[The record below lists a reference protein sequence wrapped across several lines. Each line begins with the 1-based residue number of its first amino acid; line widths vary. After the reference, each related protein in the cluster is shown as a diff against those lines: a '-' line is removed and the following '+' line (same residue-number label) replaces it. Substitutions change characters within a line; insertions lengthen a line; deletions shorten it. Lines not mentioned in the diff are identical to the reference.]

1 MLSSS
6 ETSSSACMSKIL
18 RTPCPVILAGQQGQT
33 CCELSATQHCLD
45 VQDFVDLCPQ
55 TPKHR
60 PVEFR
65 TIYYPMKSPGP
76 SLGYLVLGCSS
87 LSLKHSPQ
95 SLKTTAIS
103 FLLFWK
109 IMVKTH
115 CWRRW
120 YLAQASIQ
128 ASISLFSVC
137 WEHIYHSFAVTWRY
151 LAHYNPPNFYRRG
164 NPLVAKIA
172 TPCPPSPSQHL
183 S

>member
-45 VQDFVDLCPQ
+45 VQDFVGPCPQ

-76 SLGYLVLGCSS
+76 SLGYLVWGCSS
-87 LSLKHSPQ
+87 LGLIHTPQ
-95 SLKTTAIS
+95 SLKTLAIALPFFLDVNGKITLLKKMVSGTAINS
-103 FLLFWK
+103 G
-109 IMVKTH
+109 M
-115 CWRRW
+115 
-120 YLAQASIQ
+120 YLI
-128 ASISLFSVC
+128 IFCVLRTYLSLFCS
-137 WEHIYHSFAVTWRY
+137 Y
-151 LAHYNPPNFYRRG
+151 LEIFG
-164 NPLVAKIA
+164 PLQPTKF
-172 TPCPPSPSQHL
+172 L
-183 S
+183 

>member
-45 VQDFVDLCPQ
+45 VQDFVGPCPQ

-87 LSLKHSPQ
+87 LSLIHFPQ
-95 SLKTTAIS
+95 SLKTAAIALPSFLEFNAKTTFLKKMVSGTAINS
-103 FLLFWK
+103 G
-109 IMVKTH
+109 I
-115 CWRRW
+115 
-120 YLAQASIQ
+120 YLI
-128 ASISLFSVC
+128 IFCVLRTYLSLFCS
-137 WEHIYHSFAVTWRY
+137 Y
-151 LAHYNPPNFYRRG
+151 LEIFG
-164 NPLVAKIA
+164 PLQPTKF
-172 TPCPPSPSQHL
+172 L
-183 S
+183 

>member
-45 VQDFVDLCPQ
+45 VQDFVGPCPQ

-76 SLGYLVLGCSS
+76 SLGYLVWGCSS
-87 LSLKHSPQ
+87 LSLIHTPQ
-95 SLKTTAIS
+95 SLKSAVNALPSFLEVNGKITLLKKMVSGTAINS
-103 FLLFWK
+103 GMYLIIFCVLRTYLLLFSS
-109 IMVKTH
+109 
-115 CWRRW
+115 
-120 YLAQASIQ
+120 YLEI
-128 ASISLFSVC
+128 F
-137 WEHIYHSFAVTWRY
+137 
-151 LAHYNPPNFYRRG
+151 G
-164 NPLVAKIA
+164 PLQPTKF
-172 TPCPPSPSQHL
+172 L
-183 S
+183 

>member
-45 VQDFVDLCPQ
+45 VQDFVGPCPQ

-76 SLGYLVLGCSS
+76 SLGYLVWGCSS
-87 LSLKHSPQ
+87 LSLIHTPQ
-95 SLKTTAIS
+95 SLKTAAIALPS
-103 FLLFWK
+103 FLEVNGKTTLLK
-109 IMVKTH
+109 KMVSGIAINSGM
-115 CWRRW
+115 
-120 YLAQASIQ
+120 YLI
-128 ASISLFSVC
+128 IFFVLRTYLLLFS
-137 WEHIYHSFAVTWRY
+137 SY
-151 LAHYNPPNFYRRG
+151 LEIFG
-164 NPLVAKIA
+164 PLQPTKF
-172 TPCPPSPSQHL
+172 L
-183 S
+183 

>member
-45 VQDFVDLCPQ
+45 VQDFVGPCPQ

-76 SLGYLVLGCSS
+76 SLGYLVSGCSS
-87 LSLKHSPQ
+87 LSLIHTPQ
-95 SLKTTAIS
+95 SLKTAAIALPS
-103 FLLFWK
+103 FLEVNGKTTLLK
-109 IMVKTH
+109 KMVSGIAINSGM
-115 CWRRW
+115 
-120 YLAQASIQ
+120 YLI
-128 ASISLFSVC
+128 IFFVLRTYLLLFS
-137 WEHIYHSFAVTWRY
+137 SY
-151 LAHYNPPNFYRRG
+151 LEIFG
-164 NPLVAKIA
+164 PLQPTKF
-172 TPCPPSPSQHL
+172 L
-183 S
+183 

>member
-45 VQDFVDLCPQ
+45 VQDFVGPCPQ

-103 FLLFWK
+103 FLLFRLK
-109 IMVKTH
+109 KMVSGTGINSGI
-115 CWRRW
+115 
-120 YLAQASIQ
+120 YLI
-128 ASISLFSVC
+128 IFCVLRTYLSLFCS
-137 WEHIYHSFAVTWRY
+137 Y
-151 LAHYNPPNFYRRG
+151 LEIFG
-164 NPLVAKIA
+164 PLHPTKF
-172 TPCPPSPSQHL
+172 L
-183 S
+183 

>member
-33 CCELSATQHCLD
+33 CCELSAPQHCLD
-45 VQDFVDLCPQ
+45 VQDFVGPCPQ

-87 LSLKHSPQ
+87 LSLIHFPQ
-95 SLKTTAIS
+95 SLKTDAIALPS
-103 FLLFWK
+103 FLEDNGKNTLLK
-109 IMVKTH
+109 KMVSGTGINSGI
-115 CWRRW
+115 
-120 YLAQASIQ
+120 YLI
-128 ASISLFSVC
+128 IFCVLRTYLSLFCS
-137 WEHIYHSFAVTWRY
+137 Y
-151 LAHYNPPNFYRRG
+151 LEIFG
-164 NPLVAKIA
+164 PLQPTKF
-172 TPCPPSPSQHL
+172 L
-183 S
+183 

>member
-45 VQDFVDLCPQ
+45 VQDFVGPCPQ

-95 SLKTTAIS
+95 SLKTTAIALPS
-103 FLLFWK
+103 FLEFNAKTTFLK
-109 IMVKTH
+109 KMVSGIGINSGI
-115 CWRRW
+115 
-120 YLAQASIQ
+120 YLI
-128 ASISLFSVC
+128 IFCVLRTYLSLFCS
-137 WEHIYHSFAVTWRY
+137 Y
-151 LAHYNPPNFYRRG
+151 LEIFG
-164 NPLVAKIA
+164 PLQPTKF
-172 TPCPPSPSQHL
+172 L
-183 S
+183 

>member
-45 VQDFVDLCPQ
+45 VQDFVGPCPQ

-87 LSLKHSPQ
+87 LSLIHSPQ

-109 IMVKTH
+109 IMVRTH
-115 CWRRW
+115 CWEDGIWHRHQFR
-120 YLAQASIQ
+120 
-128 ASISLFSVC
+128 
-137 WEHIYHSFAVTWRY
+137 
-151 LAHYNPPNFYRRG
+151 
-164 NPLVAKIA
+164 
-172 TPCPPSPSQHL
+172 HL
-183 S
+183 SHYFLCVENIFITLLQLLGDIWPITTHQISIEVVIP

>member
-45 VQDFVDLCPQ
+45 VQDFVGPCPQ

-103 FLLFWK
+103 FLLFWLK
-109 IMVKTH
+109 KMVSGTGINSGI
-115 CWRRW
+115 
-120 YLAQASIQ
+120 YLI
-128 ASISLFSVC
+128 IFCVLRTYLSLFCS
-137 WEHIYHSFAVTWRY
+137 Y
-151 LAHYNPPNFYRRG
+151 LEIFG
-164 NPLVAKIA
+164 PLQPTKF
-172 TPCPPSPSQHL
+172 L
-183 S
+183 